1 MENCIDKKH
10 RLRTS
15 AELGFMRENA
25 LKAVGR
31 YCVFNVYR
39 KEEEG
44 EHKFAII
51 TSRRFHKHAVQR
63 NRARRLLKEAYRRL
77 FPNLASA
84 WIVLLPR
91 RYILKA
97 KMDDVLEE
105 MKRLAQELDVYC
117 AENE

>member
-1 MENCIDKKH
+1 MENCIDQKH

-15 AELGFMRENA
+15 AELGFMREHA
-25 LKAVGR
+25 LKALGR

-39 KEEEG
+39 QEEG
-44 EHKFAII
+44 ENKFAII
-51 TSRRFHKHAVQR
+51 TSRRFHKHAVKR

-84 WIVLLPR
+84 TWIVLLPR

-97 KMDDVLEE
+97 KMDEVFEE
-105 MKRLAQELDVYC
+105 MKKLAQELNIYC